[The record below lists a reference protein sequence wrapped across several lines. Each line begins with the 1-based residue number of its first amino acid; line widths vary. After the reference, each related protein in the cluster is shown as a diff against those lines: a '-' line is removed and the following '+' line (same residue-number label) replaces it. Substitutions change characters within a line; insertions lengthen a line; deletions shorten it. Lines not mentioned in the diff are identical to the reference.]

1 MLAQLA
7 LGTAL
12 MIITILLSALPFW
25 VLDVLLVRSGRWIAR
40 PPHRPKLIVVL
51 CVTVFWSFPTVIA
64 GVWIWAL
71 AFFGLGIFATLEASV
86 YFSLVV
92 FSTLGF
98 GDVLLPEEWRLLSG
112 MSAANGLLIFGLMT
126 AMLVEVLRFAR
137 LESES
142 EEEEAQTAPHPDHL
156 AEQIRRRRRAH
167 GFFSD
172 SRR

>member
-1 MLAQLA
+1 
-7 LGTAL
+7 
-12 MIITILLSALPFW
+12 

-92 FSTLGF
+92 FT
-98 GDVLLPEEWRLLSG
+98 R
-112 MSAANGLLIFGLMT
+112 
-126 AMLVEVLRFAR
+126 
-137 LESES
+137 
-142 EEEEAQTAPHPDHL
+142 
-156 AEQIRRRRRAH
+156 
-167 GFFSD
+167 
-172 SRR
+172 